1 MHKKLITRTL
11 AASWM
16 AVGLLYAGNSSAS
29 TIACNDGPL
38 SADITDKVNPNEGC
52 LILEPLNAND
62 NDSVSP
68 PASSFT
74 VNQETFFGHDD
85 WFFDGKYDEL
95 SGSPEDKC
103 LSESQHVF
111 RAKTGP
117 DFTDCLF
124 ELFRRERLER
134 EPFVFHLTP

>member
-1 MHKKLITRTL
+1 MTTTPEAILRAELDSAERMIFHLKRSYSQAATL
-11 AASWM
+11 
-16 AVGLLYAGNSSAS
+16 L
-29 TIACNDGPL
+29 PL
-38 SADITDKVNPNEGC
+38 SSQQMAKLTDDEIDR
-52 LILEPLNAND
+52 LDLYL
-62 NDSVSP
+62 SR
-68 PASSFT
+68 
-74 VNQETFFGHDD
+74 FGKLQD
-85 WFFDGKYDEL
+85 F
-95 SGSPEDKC
+95 KC